1 MGNYVDF
8 ILSAE
13 KYVARVWGVW
23 TWEKCLGSSFFSLS
37 LSLLLPSYD
46 DPSRVGCYK
55 VRASVGYILKISS
68 QVWYGG
74 LLGFKL
80 IYIFF
85 I

>member
-1 MGNYVDF
+1 MRGFGECGRGKNVLDP
-8 ILSAE
+8 L
-13 KYVARVWGVW
+13 
-23 TWEKCLGSSFFSLS
+23 FFLS